1 MSPPLGWLL
10 GCLPEDHGVVCY
22 GVRLEQTDM
31 KIVRY
36 FSTPIVSTC
45 CPLQKSTTGR
55 PALPCSPSPLI
66 MAIEVQSDERRR
78 QGEEE
83 EEGDEEAQELVSS
96 LVCNVASTLHY

>member
-1 MSPPLGWLL
+1 
-10 GCLPEDHGVVCY
+10 
-22 GVRLEQTDM
+22 
-31 KIVRY
+31 
-36 FSTPIVSTC
+36 
-45 CPLQKSTTGR
+45 
-55 PALPCSPSPLI
+55 